1 MKYSQEF
8 DRLFRQEFPD
18 SINNLIYRDEDGS
31 YRVFDRYRIV
41 PEKPGYRVFC
51 SATDVG
57 VFGSTKT
64 AMSWC
69 IADNHKVYNLAREI
83 LALDIKLTSLTSDI
97 TARALVADRSKQ
109 PQFRET
115 IETKLESKI
124 IRKKKVETELNRCVN
139 WAKACQSR
147 IFAAEKAKKK

>member
-1 MKYSQEF
+1 MKPTQEF
-8 DRLFRQEFPD
+8 DRVMRQEFPD
-18 SINNLIYRDEDGS
+18 IVGNLIYRNEEGT
-31 YRVFDRYRIV
+31 YCVFDRYKII
-41 PEKPGYRVFC
+41 PEKPGYRVLC

-57 VFGSTKT
+57 LFGSTKT

-69 IADNHKVYNLAREI
+69 IADKHKAFNLARDI

-97 TARALVADRSKQ
+97 TARATVADRSTQ

-124 IRKKKVETELNRCVN
+124 IRKKKVESELTKCVN
-139 WAKACQSR
+139 WAKSYQAREFTVEQN
-147 IFAAEKAKKK
+147 KKK